1 MNRTITIGEFILI
14 TTVCILGFAFVKT
27 IIETIK
33 DKFNA

>member
-27 IIETIK
+27 IIQIVKE
-33 DKFNA
+33 KFNA